1 MGPRIG
7 ADDEPVKALDN
18 GLVRDCDDR
27 PAQLLGN
34 GLTKDLDD
42 GPGPAQSFGNGLT
55 KDLDKGPGPAQSFS
69 NRLTMDL
76 NKGPGPAQALDDE
89 PAVHD
94 INGSAAVLNDG
105 LDSELGTG
113 YIMAIGRASG
123 SDINS
128 LQCPLLV
135 L

>member
-1 MGPRIG
+1 MGPCIG
-7 ADDEPVKALDN
+7 ADDEPVKALDD

-55 KDLDKGPGPAQSFS
+55 KDLDDGPGPAQSFGNGS
-69 NRLTMDL
+69 TMDL
-76 NKGPGPAQALDDE
+76 NEGPGPAQALDDE

-105 LDSELGTG
+105 LGSEPGTG

-128 LQCPLLV
+128 LQCLLLV